1 MKKFGLVSVVILGI
15 LLVVRNTG
23 AQTTMN
29 YPVIGIQYTGPS
41 DKPVTPIVI
50 SESKGDAEEFNK
62 GILKR
67 GDLEMTTIHIVTPPL
82 MKELL
87 IEVAKHY
94 GSGNAKENG
103 PQTGAVVTLTIIV
116 DGKEQRI
123 LLERHAGI
131 EMLEQFSRICKK
143 DSALQSDIILFKTRM
158 SQW

>member
-1 MKKFGLVSVVILGI
+1 MKKFCILSVVILGI
-15 LLVVRNTG
+15 LLAVQNTG

-29 YPVIGIQYTGPS
+29 YPVIGIQYIGPS

-50 SESKGDAEEFNK
+50 SESKGDAEKFNK
-62 GILKR
+62 DILKR
-67 GDLEMTTIHIVTPPL
+67 GDLEMTAIHIVTPPL

-103 PQTGAVVTLTIIV
+103 SQTGAVVSLTIIV
-116 DGKEQRI
+116 GGKEQRV
-123 LLERHAGI
+123 LLERQAGI

-143 DSALQSDIILFKTRM
+143 DSALRSDIILFKTRM